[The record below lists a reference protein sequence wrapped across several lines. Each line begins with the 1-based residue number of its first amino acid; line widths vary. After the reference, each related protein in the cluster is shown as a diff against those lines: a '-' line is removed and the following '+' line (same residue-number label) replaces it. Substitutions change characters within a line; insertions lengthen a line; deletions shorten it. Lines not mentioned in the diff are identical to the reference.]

1 MRRWLALFVLL
12 CTCMIIVVYETSAS
26 DRSYF
31 LPEPLGGITIVLDA
45 GHGGLDGGASKGDV
59 IEKEITL
66 AITEKLERQLKRLGA
81 EVIMTRTTDGDVISE
96 HKPDMEFSS
105 NRERKKEDIF
115 TRQAIVAEKKPDMFI
130 TVHANAIP
138 DSKWRGAQVFYHK
151 TGHEESQHLAKSI
164 QASIRE
170 DLGNTDREALAI
182 ERVYLLKKTE
192 VPAVLVETGFISNPE
207 ERALLVDKNYQDKMA
222 IAIARGVENYF
233 ALSYQ

>member
-45 GHGGLDGGASKGDV
+45 GHGGLDGGASQGDV

-81 EVIMTRTTDGDVISE
+81 KVIMTRTTDGDVISE

-115 TRQAIVAEKKPDMFI
+115 TRQAIVEEKKPDMFI

-207 ERALLVDKNYQDKMA
+207 ERALLIDKNYQDKMA
-222 IAIARGVENYF
+222 IAIARGVEDYF

>member
-45 GHGGLDGGASKGDV
+45 GHGGLDGGASQGDV

-81 EVIMTRTTDGDVISE
+81 KVIMTRTTDGDVISE

-115 TRQAIVAEKKPDMFI
+115 TRQAIVEEKKPDMFI

-222 IAIARGVENYF
+222 IAIARGVEDYF